1 MNEIIKEIS
10 ARIEAVEKQS
20 RRANVGTIISLAD
33 GVARLN
39 GLSEV
44 MYNEMVDF
52 GGGVIGIALN
62 LGADEVGC
70 ILLGDTSGVKEG
82 GEAHTTGKLLSVPVG
97 KGLLGRVVDALGR
110 PLDGKG
116 EISASDYYPVEKI
129 APGILPRKSVNQPL
143 QTGIL
148 EVDAMLPIGRGQ
160 RELIIGDR
168 CTGKTSIALDA
179 IINQARINDAHAG
192 DAEYRPVYSIY
203 VAIGQKN
210 SNIARTIQLL
220 EKQGAMKYTIIV
232 AASAA
237 ENAAN
242 LYIAPY
248 SGCAMGEYFM
258 QNGMDALIVYDD
270 LSKHAAAYRQVS
282 LLLKRPSGR
291 EAYPGDVF
299 YLHSR
304 LLERAAHLSDEKG
317 GGSITA
323 LPIIETQSGDVSAY
337 IPTNVISI
345 TDGQLILESRLFF
358 SGQRPAVNVGL
369 SVSRVGGDAQT
380 KAMKKAAKTIRLDL
394 SQYREMESFTQFA
407 SDLDESTKKLL
418 AYGQGL
424 TRMLRQ
430 KQFRPYKQYEQVIL
444 LVAGLSHTFAE
455 IPAEKLDG
463 FLPLLLRHFAD
474 TQGALCRTIEQT
486 GLLSDEQQ
494 AQIVEIAKAFVKEN
508 FQS

>member
-270 LSKHAAAYRQVS
+270 LSNFPAAAASARTRGLPRRRV
-282 LLLKRPSGR
+282 
-291 EAYPGDVF
+291 
-299 YLHSR
+299 
-304 LLERAAHLSDEKG
+304 LS
-317 GGSITA
+317 A
-323 LPIIETQSGDVSAY
+323 LPPVGEGGANERGKREWIAY
-337 IPTNVISI
+337 C
-345 TDGQLILESRLFF
+345 
-358 SGQRPAVNVGL
+358 
-369 SVSRVGGDAQT
+369 
-380 KAMKKAAKTIRLDL
+380 AA
-394 SQYREMESFTQFA
+394 
-407 SDLDESTKKLL
+407 
-418 AYGQGL
+418 
-424 TRMLRQ
+424 
-430 KQFRPYKQYEQVIL
+430 
-444 LVAGLSHTFAE
+444 
-455 IPAEKLDG
+455 
-463 FLPLLLRHFAD
+463 
-474 TQGALCRTIEQT
+474 
-486 GLLSDEQQ
+486 
-494 AQIVEIAKAFVKEN
+494 N
-508 FQS
+508 N